1 MAAEKVDIIIQ
12 ARDKASQK
20 FALIGKSADVLNR
33 SIRRAGML
41 AAAGGAAVAGGLVL
55 MAKKSMESVD
65 AIAKLSDR
73 LGVSTEFLSAFGHEA
88 DLSGISTEAF
98 CKGMEMFVRRLG
110 EVKQGTG
117 QAKQGLKAL
126 GLTADELIQMGPEKA
141 FLRIAE
147 GIRGMQNQS
156 EKAATAYAFFGRS
169 GSQMLNLLESNLD
182 GTIERAKELGITFS
196 REQAAGIEEA
206 NDAIT
211 RMQASFEGVGNALA
225 ISVAPL
231 ITKIADTVAKTV
243 SGVSGIER
251 MQTIVKNIAI
261 GTTYIADGF
270 LIIRGVVNS
279 IVAFVQKLISQT
291 IKVTSMVAGVAERI
305 NRFLGFEMLEN
316 FSASVKETIN
326 EFSAAFSDAAAENMR
341 QAIQNFKDIGAARK
355 TIRELFEEKPITI
368 TAKKTI
374 ELLPEKEEEEKVVE
388 KRAMKRAAEPSG
400 GFGSFEAGRFALYQ
414 MGRDPMT
421 QIAQSQLQQ
430 TRRQTDS
437 LLKIYSSVQQMVINL
452 NRVAAGL
459 APIKATRF

>member
-1 MAAEKVDIIIQ
+1 
-12 ARDKASQK
+12 
-20 FALIGKSADVLNR
+20 
-33 SIRRAGML
+33 
-41 AAAGGAAVAGGLVL
+41 
-55 MAKKSMESVD
+55 
-65 AIAKLSDR
+65 
-73 LGVSTEFLSAFGHEA
+73 
-88 DLSGISTEAF
+88 
-98 CKGMEMFVRRLG
+98 
-110 EVKQGTG
+110 
-117 QAKQGLKAL
+117 
-126 GLTADELIQMGPEKA
+126 
-141 FLRIAE
+141 
-147 GIRGMQNQS
+147 MQNQS
-156 EKAATAYAFFGRS
+156 EKAAAAYAFFGRS

-211 RMQASFEGVGNALA
+211 RMKASFEGVGNALA

-231 ITKIADTVAKTV
+231 ITKIADTITKTV
-243 SGVSGIER
+243 SGVNGIER

-279 IVAFVQKLISQT
+279 IVAFVQKIISQT
-291 IKVTSMVAGVAERI
+291 IKVTSMIAGVAERI

-316 FSASVKETIN
+316 FSANVKETIN
-326 EFSAAFSDAAAENMR
+326 EFSSAFSDAAAENMK
-341 QAIQNFKDIGAARK
+341 QAIQNFKDIGEARK
-355 TIRELFEEKPITI
+355 TIRELFEEKPII
-368 TAKKTI
+368 VTAKKAV
-374 ELLPEKEEEEKVVE
+374 EPLPVEEEEEKVVE
-388 KRAMKRAAEPSG
+388 KRAVKRAAEPSG

-437 LLKIYSSVQQMVINL
+437 LLKIYSGIQQMVINL